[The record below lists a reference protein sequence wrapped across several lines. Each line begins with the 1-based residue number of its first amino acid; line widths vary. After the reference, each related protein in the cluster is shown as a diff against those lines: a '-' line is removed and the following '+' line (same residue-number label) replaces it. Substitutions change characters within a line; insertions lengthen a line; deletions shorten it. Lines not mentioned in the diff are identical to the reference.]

1 MNKQQTRT
9 SFDRATA
16 VEVGV
21 ESIGEAGTC
30 RGQRKHEEVVERGDR
45 GRVTEQRALG

>member
-21 ESIGEAGTC
+21 EGVGKAGTC
-30 RGQRKHEEVVERGDR
+30 RRQRKHKEVVERGDR
-45 GRVTEQRALG
+45 GRVTEQRAFG